1 MNGYIYRAPVVLL
14 FFIWALFFFVPLGHA
29 EESAPVSNNE
39 VVINDGDG
47 LSEVMPKVAIAPW
60 RLNAPTDLA
69 YLKAALTDMLSSRMG
84 SVDSV
89 EVIARDV
96 VNDAYGFYS
105 NGLTGSTAVA
115 FGRGLDVDYVLYG
128 SLSVLGQVLSLDA
141 SLVDV
146 EGGGIETFF
155 FKGQGVE
162 SVIGLTE
169 ELAGKVLDKLKAPGG
184 EVKEP
189 VLDGVSLGLGELG
202 ESGGAGAE
210 PSYTGKF
217 SAVNAESDIIE
228 PVEVPV
234 EVTALDHEGQKDSEA
249 GGVSDGFITKTG
261 ARRGALKKKSS
272 WRFKL
277 GPGIFRDME
286 IVDLDGDGRLEIF
299 AMKATEIHVF
309 RVMKGS
315 TFKKLTVIAG
325 GGDIENISMSAI
337 DADGDG
343 SKELYISRIR
353 GDVVDSCVLKATS
366 DSFQIKSC
374 AIPYLMK
381 SVVVDGEAMLL
392 GQSFNREWGLKRTLY
407 ELKVST
413 DGVARGK
420 PLELPRGAELYGVT
434 YGDVFGD
441 GRDELISIDSRRR
454 LRVYE
459 KQSSG
464 KWSREWKSSD
474 KFGGS
479 LTTLEYGSGE
489 ADLSREFLSLEGDLY
504 VTDIDGD
511 KGASEVVLKTN
522 IAGGVF
528 GKYSG
533 RVREFKG
540 GFISALGWDGSG
552 LVELWRTK
560 EITGYIADFSI
571 GDLDEDGAPDL
582 TILVTE
588 GTGFSS
594 NKSESYI
601 LFHRLSI

>member
-14 FFIWALFFFVPLGHA
+14 FFICTLFFFVSLGHA
-29 EESAPVSNNE
+29 EESAPVSNGE

-47 LSEVMPKVAIAPW
+47 LSEVVPNVAIAPW

-189 VLDGVSLGLGELG
+189 VRGGVSLGLGE
-202 ESGGAGAE
+202 SGTTGAE

-234 EVTALDHEGQKDSEA
+234 EVTALDHEGQKESEV
-249 GGVSDGFITKTG
+249 GVSDGFITKTG
-261 ARRGALKKKSS
+261 ARQGALKKKSS

-277 GPGIFRDME
+277 GPGVFRDME

-309 RVMKGS
+309 RVMKS
-315 TFKKLTVIAG
+315 SVLKKLTVIAG
-325 GGDIENISMSAI
+325 SGDIENISMSAI

-353 GDVVDSCVLKATS
+353 GDHADSCVLKATS

-374 AIPYLMK
+374 AI
-381 SVVVDGEAMLL
+381 DC
-392 GQSFNREWGLKRTLY
+392 
-407 ELKVST
+407 
-413 DGVARGK
+413 
-420 PLELPRGAELYGVT
+420 PLE
-434 YGDVFGD
+434 FG
-441 GRDELISIDSRRR
+441 
-454 LRVYE
+454 
-459 KQSSG
+459 
-464 KWSREWKSSD
+464 
-474 KFGGS
+474 
-479 LTTLEYGSGE
+479 
-489 ADLSREFLSLEGDLY
+489 
-504 VTDIDGD
+504 
-511 KGASEVVLKTN
+511 
-522 IAGGVF
+522 
-528 GKYSG
+528 
-533 RVREFKG
+533 
-540 GFISALGWDGSG
+540 
-552 LVELWRTK
+552 
-560 EITGYIADFSI
+560 
-571 GDLDEDGAPDL
+571 
-582 TILVTE
+582 
-588 GTGFSS
+588 
-594 NKSESYI
+594 
-601 LFHRLSI
+601 